1 MGIESRLIAKIDATK
16 DSCALVACG
25 SRRFSRGPIVI
36 FVPRLAAGSLHNW
49 PIVCLFLT
57 ARNACVSPSTSNEV
71 FLSVEQSF
79 CRGESLGHPVYL
91 PGVIWRTCWGDP
103 AHARHASTG

>member
-79 CRGESLGHPVYL
+79 CRGESYCSVKVHSTRFR
-91 PGVIWRTCWGDP
+91 W
-103 AHARHASTG
+103 AHTPQGTDTIVSV